1 MARRIIRAEKASAA
15 ADVSR
20 VAAGREASG
29 RDAGNE
35 APGKYVYCVIV
46 SSPGLEEMKPKSF
59 GNLGFGGSEVYTM
72 QYRGLYPVVSDVV
85 YRDYA
90 VNEKE
95 IEVHRNV
102 VQQVMAEHSVI
113 PVAYGMA
120 FKSKKLLQVAMSAG
134 YAAMQKAVGV
144 VDGKVELGIKVFL
157 PKDREN
163 MSQEEREKCRQDF
176 QDSLQRLSAGNKAL
190 SLFSSRLIINST
202 FLVERSGIDRFSD
215 EVGRLTD
222 RYSQLKV
229 QYSGP
234 WPAYNFVDIHILG
247 GKRRGFR

>member
-1 MARRIIRAEKASAA
+1 MPSTKKK
-15 ADVSR
+15 V
-20 VAAGREASG
+20 
-29 RDAGNE
+29 
-35 APGKYVYCVIV
+35 
-46 SSPGLEEMKPKSF
+46 
-59 GNLGFGGSEVYTM
+59 
-72 QYRGLYPVVSDVV
+72 
-85 YRDYA
+85 
-90 VNEKE
+90 
-95 IEVHRNV
+95 EVHRNV

-157 PKDREN
+157 PKDQEN
-163 MSQEEREKCRQDF
+163 MPQQEREECRQDF

-202 FLVERSGIDRFSD
+202 FLVERSGMDRFSD